1 MKTKAILEY
10 FTRPLKCEAC
20 FGYNRRTC
28 EDCLGRGQENNV
40 LDGEEKT
47 TSCSTCNGKGYV
59 GCAACDGT
67 GLKNGWLFTVKGG
80 WGPRGECDRSMMSSF
95 VGVVHLMGRDDDDDD
110 VKRQKYKRVQQ
121 RQSGVESASSRDTSR
136 GDESTAKSN
145 PKPPFRSSAEKSQP
159 KFSTK
164 SLRTLRKS

>member
-1 MKTKAILEY
+1 MKRNDDDGRLGKHQRGDKVIVSGMMMMNTNAILKY

-47 TSCSTCNGKGYV
+47 KSCSTCNGKGYV

-80 WGPRGECDRSMMSSF
+80 WGPRGE
-95 VGVVHLMGRDDDDDD
+95 
-110 VKRQKYKRVQQ
+110 
-121 RQSGVESASSRDTSR
+121 
-136 GDESTAKSN
+136 
-145 PKPPFRSSAEKSQP
+145 
-159 KFSTK
+159 
-164 SLRTLRKS
+164 

>member
-1 MKTKAILEY
+1 MTTLFLRRATTFPPRLAKDDHHPKKKKKKKKKEASSSRRPRFVGKHQRGGGDKGNIKVSGMMMKTKAILEY

-80 WGPRGECDRSMMSSF
+80 WGPRGE
-95 VGVVHLMGRDDDDDD
+95 
-110 VKRQKYKRVQQ
+110 
-121 RQSGVESASSRDTSR
+121 
-136 GDESTAKSN
+136 
-145 PKPPFRSSAEKSQP
+145 
-159 KFSTK
+159 
-164 SLRTLRKS
+164 

>member
-1 MKTKAILEY
+1 MTTLFLRRATTFPPRLAKDDHHPKKKKKKKKKEASSSRRPRFVGKHQRGGDKGNIVSGMMMKTKAILEY

-47 TSCSTCNGKGYV
+47 KSCSTCNGKGYV

-80 WGPRGECDRSMMSSF
+80 WGPRGE
-95 VGVVHLMGRDDDDDD
+95 
-110 VKRQKYKRVQQ
+110 
-121 RQSGVESASSRDTSR
+121 
-136 GDESTAKSN
+136 
-145 PKPPFRSSAEKSQP
+145 
-159 KFSTK
+159 
-164 SLRTLRKS
+164 

>member
-1 MKTKAILEY
+1 MTTTLFVRRATTFPPRLAKDDHHQPKKKKKKEEASSSRRPRVVGKHQRRGGGDEGTIKVSGMMMKTKAMLEY

-80 WGPRGECDRSMMSSF
+80 WGPRGE
-95 VGVVHLMGRDDDDDD
+95 
-110 VKRQKYKRVQQ
+110 
-121 RQSGVESASSRDTSR
+121 
-136 GDESTAKSN
+136 
-145 PKPPFRSSAEKSQP
+145 
-159 KFSTK
+159 
-164 SLRTLRKS
+164 

>member
-1 MKTKAILEY
+1 MTSLFLLATTFPRLAKDHHHHPKKKKASSCRRPMKRNDDDGRLGKHQRGDKVIVSGMMMMNTNAILKY

-47 TSCSTCNGKGYV
+47 RSCSTCNGKGHV

-80 WGPRGECDRSMMSSF
+80 WGPRGE
-95 VGVVHLMGRDDDDDD
+95 
-110 VKRQKYKRVQQ
+110 
-121 RQSGVESASSRDTSR
+121 
-136 GDESTAKSN
+136 
-145 PKPPFRSSAEKSQP
+145 
-159 KFSTK
+159 
-164 SLRTLRKS
+164 

>member
-1 MKTKAILEY
+1 MTSLFLLATTFPRLAKDHHHPKKKKASSCRRPMKRNDDDGRLGKHQRGDKVIVSGMMMMNTNAILKY

-47 TSCSTCNGKGYV
+47 KSCSTCNGKGYV

-80 WGPRGECDRSMMSSF
+80 WGPRGE
-95 VGVVHLMGRDDDDDD
+95 
-110 VKRQKYKRVQQ
+110 
-121 RQSGVESASSRDTSR
+121 
-136 GDESTAKSN
+136 
-145 PKPPFRSSAEKSQP
+145 
-159 KFSTK
+159 
-164 SLRTLRKS
+164 

>member
-1 MKTKAILEY
+1 MTSLFLLATTFLRLAKDHHHHPKKKKASSCRRPMKRNDDDGRLGKHQRGDKVIVSGMMMMNTNAILKY

-80 WGPRGECDRSMMSSF
+80 WGPRGE
-95 VGVVHLMGRDDDDDD
+95 
-110 VKRQKYKRVQQ
+110 
-121 RQSGVESASSRDTSR
+121 
-136 GDESTAKSN
+136 
-145 PKPPFRSSAEKSQP
+145 
-159 KFSTK
+159 
-164 SLRTLRKS
+164 

>member
-1 MKTKAILEY
+1 MTSLFLLATTFPRLAKDHHHHPKKKKASSCRRPMKRNDDDGRLGKHQRGDKVIVSGMMMMNTNAILKY

-47 TSCSTCNGKGYV
+47 KSCSTCNGKGYV

-80 WGPRGECDRSMMSSF
+80 WGPRGE
-95 VGVVHLMGRDDDDDD
+95 
-110 VKRQKYKRVQQ
+110 
-121 RQSGVESASSRDTSR
+121 
-136 GDESTAKSN
+136 
-145 PKPPFRSSAEKSQP
+145 
-159 KFSTK
+159 
-164 SLRTLRKS
+164 

>member
-1 MKTKAILEY
+1 MTTLFLRRATTFPPRLAKDDHHHPKKKKKKKKKKKEASSSRRPRFVGKHQRGGGDKGNIVSGMMMKTKAILEY

-80 WGPRGECDRSMMSSF
+80 WGPRGE
-95 VGVVHLMGRDDDDDD
+95 
-110 VKRQKYKRVQQ
+110 
-121 RQSGVESASSRDTSR
+121 
-136 GDESTAKSN
+136 
-145 PKPPFRSSAEKSQP
+145 
-159 KFSTK
+159 
-164 SLRTLRKS
+164 

>member
-1 MKTKAILEY
+1 MTSLFLLAKTFPRRLAKDHHHPKKKKASSCRRPMKRNDDGRLGKHQRGDKVIVSGMMMMMNTNAILKY

-47 TSCSTCNGKGYV
+47 KSCSTCNGKGYV

-80 WGPRGECDRSMMSSF
+80 WGPRGE
-95 VGVVHLMGRDDDDDD
+95 
-110 VKRQKYKRVQQ
+110 
-121 RQSGVESASSRDTSR
+121 
-136 GDESTAKSN
+136 
-145 PKPPFRSSAEKSQP
+145 
-159 KFSTK
+159 
-164 SLRTLRKS
+164 